1 MKIELKEISKSF
13 GPVDANS
20 GINLSVSSGEVLGL
34 LGENGAGK
42 TTLMNIL
49 TGLYQPD
56 AGQILIKDQE
66 RKFSNPR
73 DAIKNGIGM
82 VHQHFMLVPV
92 FSVTENVILGNEPI
106 LSLNK
111 INLKKARQNVL
122 NISSKYN
129 LDVNPDELI
138 ERLPVGVQQRVEI
151 IKILFRE
158 AEVLIFDE
166 PTAVLTPQEV
176 SEFFKIVNNLKNSG
190 KAIIFITHKLHEVIQ
205 ICDRINVLRRG
216 KIVGEVNPKET
227 SNSKLAELMVGRS
240 VNLKT
245 RRNKINPGNLL
256 LEVENLEVLS
266 EKKETAISNINLKL
280 HQKEILGIAGVQGNG
295 QTEFIEALTGLRK
308 ISSGNISYFHQNC
321 TNMSPRQIHKM
332 GIRHIPE
339 DRQRQGLINEFSII
353 ENTILN
359 TYYETDFSEN
369 ISLNWNKA
377 KSEAIRV
384 MKKFDVRASSETI
397 PAKNLSGGNQQK
409 LVIGR
414 EMSRKMKLLIASQP
428 TRGVD
433 VGSIEYIHNRII
445 AARDSGIGVL
455 LNSTELEEIIAL
467 SDRIIVF
474 FEGRIVAELPSDTD
488 PKIIGLA
495 MGGVLN

>member
-151 IKILFRE
+151 IKILFRK
-158 AEVLIFDE
+158 AKVLIFDE

-176 SEFFKIVNNLKNSG
+176 SEFFNIVNNLKNSG

-216 KIVGEVNPKET
+216 KIVGEVNPKKT

-245 RRNKINPGNLL
+245 MRNKINPGNVL
-256 LEVENLEVLS
+256 LEVENLKVLS
-266 EKKETAISNINLKL
+266 EKKETAISNINVKL
-280 HQKEILGIAGVQGNG
+280 HQKEILGVAGVQGNG
-295 QTEFIEALTGLRK
+295 QTEFIESLTGLRK
-308 ISSGNISYFHQNC
+308 ISSGKISYFHQNC
-321 TNMSPRQIHKM
+321 SNMSPRQIHKM

-339 DRQRQGLINEFSII
+339 DRQRQGLISEFSII
-353 ENTILN
+353 ENTVLN
-359 TYYETDFSEN
+359 TYYESDLSEN

-377 KSEAIRV
+377 KSEATSL
-384 MKKFDVRASSETI
+384 MKQFDVRASSETI

-474 FEGRIVAELPSDTD
+474 FKGRIVAELPSDTD